1 MNGETPIRID
11 DSIVYRLWRAARA
24 QRRHFLR
31 LAAHHAIDLTPEQ
44 WFVLNKLRQED
55 GRNPS
60 ALADAIFAD
69 RPNITRLLRGLER
82 KGLVARRPDP
92 DDGRRQR
99 IHITVEGVELHDR
112 FAQIVPRTRAA
123 VFAGI
128 DDGLMDA
135 LHRGLARLEAN
146 LNDDS

>member
-1 MNGETPIRID
+1 MEESRPIRID

-31 LAAHHAIDLTPEQ
+31 LAERNGIDLTPEQ

-60 ALADAIFAD
+60 ALADDIFAD
-69 RPNITRLLRGLER
+69 RPNITRLVRGLER

-92 DDGRRQR
+92 EDGRRQR
-99 IHITVEGVELHDR
+99 IHLTLDGAALHDR
-112 FAQIVPRTRAA
+112 FAAIVPQTRAA
-123 VFAGI
+123 LFAGI
-128 DDGLMDA
+128 GPVELAA
-135 LHRGLARLEAN
+135 LERGLARLEAN
-146 LNDDS
+146 LIEDS

>member
-1 MNGETPIRID
+1 MNGERPIRID

-31 LAAHHAIDLTPEQ
+31 LAARHGIDLTPEQ

-99 IHITVEGVELHDR
+99 MHITVEGVALHDR
-112 FAQIVPRTRAA
+112 FAAIVPQTRAA

-128 DDGLMDA
+128 DDDLMDA

>member
-1 MNGETPIRID
+1 MSDRPVRID

-31 LAAHHAIDLTPEQ
+31 LAERNGIDLTPEQ
-44 WFVLNKLRQED
+44 WFVLNKLRQQD

-60 ALADAIFAD
+60 ELADDIFAD
-69 RPNITRLLRGLER
+69 RPNITRLVRALER

-99 IHITVEGVELHDR
+99 IHLTLDGVRLHDR
-112 FAQIVPRTRAA
+112 FAAIVPRTRAA
-123 VFAGI
+123 VFAGL
-128 DDGLMDA
+128 DDAA
-135 LHRGLARLEAN
+135 LAALERGLAQLEAN
-146 LNDDS
+146 LIADSG

>member
-1 MNGETPIRID
+1 MRDKPPIRID

-31 LAAHHAIDLTPEQ
+31 LAARHDIDLTPEQ
-44 WFVLNKLRQED
+44 WFVLNKLRQRD

-60 ALADAIFAD
+60 ELADAIFAD
-69 RPNITRLLRGLER
+69 RPNITRLVRGLER

-92 DDGRRQR
+92 QDGRRQR
-99 IHITVEGVELHDR
+99 IHITIAGAALHDR
-112 FAQIVPRTRAA
+112 FAEIVPRTRAA
-123 VFAGI
+123 LFAGI
-128 DDGLMDA
+128 DDELMAA
-135 LHRGLARLEAN
+135 LHAGLARLEAN

>member
-1 MNGETPIRID
+1 MKRDRPVRID

-31 LAAHHAIDLTPEQ
+31 LAERNGIDLTPEK
-44 WFVLNKLRQED
+44 WFVLNKLRQRD

-60 ALADAIFAD
+60 ELADDIFAD
-69 RPNITRLLRGLER
+69 RPNITRLVRGLER
-82 KGLVARRPDP
+82 KGLVARRADP

-99 IHITVEGVELHDR
+99 IHITVEGVALHDR
-112 FAQIVPRTRAA
+112 FAAIVPQTRDA

-128 DDGLMDA
+128 DDEQLAA
-135 LHRGLARLEAN
+135 LERGLSQLEAN
-146 LNDDS
+146 LISDS

>member
-1 MNGETPIRID
+1 MKDDAPIRID

-31 LAAHHAIDLTPEQ
+31 LAERHGVDLTPEQ
-44 WFVLNKLRQED
+44 WFVLNKLRQQD

-60 ALADAIFAD
+60 ELADDIFAD
-69 RPNITRLLRGLER
+69 RPNVTRLLRGLER
-82 KGLVARRPDP
+82 KGLIARRDDP

-99 IHITVEGVELHDR
+99 IHITLAGVELHDR
-112 FAQIVPRTRAA
+112 FAEIVPQTRAT

-128 DDGLMDA
+128 DDDDLAA
-135 LHRGLARLEAN
+135 LQRGLARLEAN
-146 LNDDS
+146 LIDDS